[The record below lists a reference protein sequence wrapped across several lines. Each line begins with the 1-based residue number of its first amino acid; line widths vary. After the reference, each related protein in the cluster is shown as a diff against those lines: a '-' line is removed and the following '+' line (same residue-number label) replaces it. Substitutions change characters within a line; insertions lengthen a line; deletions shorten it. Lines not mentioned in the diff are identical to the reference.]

1 MAEIKK
7 VIAHDQWAEKFL
19 RETPFMPFGSMCNLI
34 GQALNGKGEGID
46 TARLEELASKAF
58 ELAMK
63 FTAEAFESVEK
74 VQEEEAE
81 IKIKK

>member
-1 MAEIKK
+1 MANQKK
-7 VIAHDQWAEKFL
+7 IIVYDVWAEKFM

-46 TARLEELASKAF
+46 TAQLEELASKAF

-74 VQEEEAE
+74 IQEEEAE

>member
-1 MAEIKK
+1 MVEKK
-7 VIAHDQWAEKFL
+7 SVKDHWAEKYL

-34 GQALNGKGEGID
+34 GQALNGKEEGID

-63 FTAEAFESVEK
+63 FTVEAFESVEK
-74 VQEEEAE
+74 VQEEEVGIE
-81 IKIKK
+81 IKK